1 MAGMPDANLKPP
13 EAGHRSPWLVLLAD
27 DSANMRKSLA
37 TAIRGYDRSIEI
49 LEAVTG
55 RQALDVLVGRSP
67 DIAFINLQ
75 LPEITGAEAIA
86 WASRQNVRPLTI
98 LMSNQV
104 LPKWVE
110 VSTELGAYEF
120 WRKRFDPAH
129 VMELMRAYRL
139 MRTPMKLLLV
149 DESPTAHEIIGRMI
163 ANSRFSLDV
172 DHSDCGAHA
181 LTLMR
186 EGHYDLALIDITF
199 SGGRSGLEIA
209 CQARVASPS
218 TKVIV
223 MASGNAKAA
232 MQAGRQFGLRSFL
245 TKPFYARDLDFALH
259 SEFELRRPYLLNAL
273 VAPHPARAVAN
284 G

>member
-1 MAGMPDANLKPP
+1 MLDVNIKPR
-13 EAGHRSPWLVLLAD
+13 EASQGSPWLVLLAD
-27 DSANMRKSLA
+27 DSESMRKSLA
-37 TAIRGYDRSIEI
+37 TAIRGYDKSIEI

-55 RQALDVLVGRSP
+55 RAALDVLVGRAP

-86 WASRQNVRPLTI
+86 WAGRQNIRPLTI

-129 VMELMRAYRL
+129 VMELLRAYRL

-149 DESPTAHEIIGRMI
+149 DQSPTAHDIIGRMM
-163 ANSRFSLDV
+163 ANSRFTLDV
-172 DHSDCGAHA
+172 DHSDSGGHA

-186 EGHYDLALIDITF
+186 EAHYDLALIDSGF
-199 SGGRSGLEIA
+199 STGMSGLEIA

-218 TKVIV
+218 TKVVV
-223 MASGNAKAA
+223 MAAANAKGA
-232 MQAGRQFGLRSFL
+232 MQAARQFGLRSFL

-259 SEFELRRPYLLNAL
+259 TEFELRRPYLLNAL
-273 VAPHPARAVAN
+273 VAPLPAQGVAAH

>member
-1 MAGMPDANLKPP
+1 MP
-13 EAGHRSPWLVLLAD
+13 EANPKPREAGVPWLVLLAD
-27 DSANMRKSLA
+27 DSASMRKSLA
-37 TAIRGYDRSIEI
+37 AAIGNYDRSIEI
-49 LEAVTG
+49 VEALTG
-55 RQALDVLVGRSP
+55 RQALDVLVGRVP
-67 DIAFINLQ
+67 NIAFINLQ

-129 VMELMRAYRL
+129 VMELLRAYRL
-139 MRTPMKLLLV
+139 MRTPMRLLLV
-149 DESPTAHEIIGRMI
+149 DESPTAHEIIGRMT

-172 DHSDCGAHA
+172 DHSDSGAHA
-181 LTLMR
+181 LRLLR
-186 EGHYDLALIDITF
+186 ETHYDLALID
-199 SGGRSGLEIA
+199 SGISAGMSGLEIA
-209 CQARVASPS
+209 CQARVASPA
-218 TKVIV
+218 TKLIL
-223 MASGNAKAA
+223 MASGNAKGA
-232 MQAGRQFGLRSFL
+232 MQVAGQFGLSSFL
-245 TKPFYARDLDFALH
+245 TKPFYAADLDFALH

-273 VAPHPARAVAN
+273 VAPPPARGASAH

>member
-1 MAGMPDANLKPP
+1 MP
-13 EAGHRSPWLVLLAD
+13 EANPTPREPSVPWLVLLAD
-27 DSANMRKSLA
+27 NSASMRKSLA
-37 TAIRGYDRSIEI
+37 AAIGNYDRSIEI
-49 LEAVTG
+49 IEAVTG
-55 RQALDVLVGRSP
+55 KEALDVLVGRVP

-86 WASRQNVRPLTI
+86 WASRKNIRPLTI

-129 VMELMRAYRL
+129 VMELLRAYRL

-149 DESPTAHEIIGRMI
+149 DESPTAHEIIGRMTS
-163 ANSRFSLDV
+163 NSRFTLEV
-172 DHSDCGAHA
+172 DHSDSGAHA
-181 LTLMR
+181 LRLMR
-186 EGHYDLALIDITF
+186 EAHYDLALIDAGTSAGM
-199 SGGRSGLEIA
+199 SGFEIA
-209 CQARVASPS
+209 CQGRVVSPA
-218 TKVIV
+218 TKIIL
-223 MASGNAKAA
+223 MASGNPNAA
-232 MQAGRQFGLRSFL
+232 MLVARQFGLRSFL

-273 VAPHPARAVAN
+273 VAPPPARGASAH